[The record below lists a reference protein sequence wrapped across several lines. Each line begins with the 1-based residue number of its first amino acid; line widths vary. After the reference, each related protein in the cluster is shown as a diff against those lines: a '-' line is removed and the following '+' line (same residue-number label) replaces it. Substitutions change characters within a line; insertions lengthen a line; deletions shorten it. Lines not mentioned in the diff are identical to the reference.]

1 MHNLKEGL
9 IKQLSVK
16 MFKTKTSRP
25 DPATAEAVFGSND
38 VARISGITLRQLQWW
53 DEKKVVSPNQDGHKR
68 LYVAHEVVEIAVIA
82 ELRRKGMPLQKIRR
96 ILRFLDREMSKRLAG
111 VFNGETELHL
121 LTDGKAA
128 HLEGERD
135 SIINIL
141 KRAKQPM
148 FLVCV
153 SDLVRRMDGT
163 KA

>member
-1 MHNLKEGL
+1 
-9 IKQLSVK
+9 
-16 MFKTKTSRP
+16 MFKTKTSRL
-25 DPATAEAVFGSND
+25 DPATAEAMFGSND

-121 LTDGKAA
+121 LTDGKSA